1 MVVRIEPLQIPLER
15 LDLLESAPR
24 SHALDVE
31 ISDALHMMVLCLV
44 QVGEFRE
51 ALTYA
56 KQGAEVDRNR
66 GVEMAEYQRELMP
79 NFLLGRPGHRV
90 RQERPESMGGVGQP
104 PMGAFATPAA
114 CTAAAYG
121 YRGAGAAAEDWM
133 SHAYSLSSRDL
144 EQRCGVVMFGIDLEL
159 HRGRFDEAVALGSES
174 VTGSEW
180 TAMYA
185 CSRAEAFVRAGSNDA
200 IEAIAWAEPRVGH
213 DRYASAILL
222 RAKGLHAS
230 DEALLRESKQLF
242 EQMECPFQAAR
253 TGWLIGGADRRQAQ
267 ETFES
272 LGAILPAN

>member
-1 MVVRIEPLQIPLER
+1 
-15 LDLLESAPR
+15 
-24 SHALDVE
+24 
-31 ISDALHMMVLCLV
+31 MMVLCLV

-79 NFLLGRPGHRV
+79 NFLLGNWDQAIEFGKNARRAW
-90 RQERPESMGGVGQP
+90 EESGQP

-121 YRGAGAAAEDWM
+121 YRGDGMAADDWM
-133 SHAYSLSSRDL
+133 SHAYNLSSRDL
-144 EQRCGVVMFGIDLEL
+144 EQRCGVMMFGIDLEL
-159 HRGRFDEAVALGSES
+159 HRGRFDEAAALGAES
-174 VTGSEW
+174 VTGSQW

-185 CSRAEAFVRAGSNDA
+185 CSRAEAFVRAGRDDA

-267 ETFES
+267 ETFDG
-272 LGAILPAN
+272 LGATLPAD